1 MRHYIIL
8 SYALIIEKYRKLLML
23 SDTLIQF
30 IFLPGFNRLRNFNAK
45 ARAYS
50 EFINAKHKVPAY
62 KKFLKSKNFIKP
74 SFNGLSPNI
83 SEIPVIDKENYV
95 KVFPLSS
102 RCINGN
108 IPERGVVIDES
119 SGSSGAPTNWVRGD
133 KERRRNT
140 RFIKFGMQKLFSKE
154 PMFIIN
160 SFALGAWATG
170 MNITMSCLTFAKVK
184 SLGPDLLKIENTI
197 DQFGKNHQY
206 IIMGYPP
213 FLKHLVDQ
221 IKFDLSEYNISFIFG
236 GESMSEGMRDYL
248 IKKGVK
254 KVYSSYGASD
264 LELNI
269 SSESEFTISLRR
281 ALRESKILRERIL
294 KFTGALPMIFQ
305 YNPADFLIEESEN
318 GELITTICRPDYIAP
333 KIRYNIHDKGH
344 ILQYNELLKILK
356 DLNLEKKITP
366 SKTDLP
372 ILLHYGRSDMTVS
385 FFGSNVSP
393 TDIQEVIYLF
403 PELSKITNSFA
414 LKVNENKNGNKE
426 LVISI
431 ELLKSIQA
439 NSLNSN
445 SFKTKFFKKLEEVN
459 QDFKKGNEMAND
471 QNKNQLYFFEY
482 NTGSFADNDIRI
494 KAKYIN

>member
-8 SYALIIEKYRKLLML
+8 FYALILEKYRQLLMI
-23 SDTLIQF
+23 SDTSIKF
-30 IFLPGFNRLRNFNAK
+30 IFLPGFNKLRNFNAK

-50 EFINAKHKVPAY
+50 EFINAKKKVPAY
-62 KKFLKSKNFIKP
+62 RKFLKTKNFVKP
-74 SFNGLSPNI
+74 SFTGFTPNI

-95 KVFPLSS
+95 KVYSLNS
-102 RCINGN
+102 RCVNGS
-108 IPERGVVIDES
+108 IPKAGVVIDES
-119 SGSSGAPTNWVRGD
+119 SGSSGTPTNWVRGS
-133 KERRRNT
+133 KERFRNT
-140 RFIKFGMQKLFSKE
+140 QLIKFGMYQLFGKD

-160 SFALGAWATG
+160 TFALGAWATG
-170 MNITMSCLTFAKVK
+170 MNISMSCLAFAKVK
-184 SLGPDLLKIENTI
+184 SLGPDLIKIENTI
-197 DQFGKNHQY
+197 NEFGKGHKY

-213 FLKHLVDQ
+213 FLKHLVDH
-221 IKFDLSEYNISFIFG
+221 IKFNLFEYDISFIFG

-248 IKKGVK
+248 LKKGIK

-281 ALRESKILRERIL
+281 ALRDNKILREKIL
-294 KFTGALPMIFQ
+294 KYTGALPMIFQ

-344 ILQYNELLKILK
+344 IIQHSVLYKILK
-356 DLNLEKKITP
+356 ELNLEKKITP

-385 FFGSNVSP
+385 FFGANISP
-393 TDIQEVIYLF
+393 TDIQEVIYLL
-403 PELSKITNSFA
+403 PELSKVSNSFA
-414 LKVNENKNGNKE
+414 LKTIEDEHGDKQ
-426 LVISI
+426 LIISI
-431 ELLKSIQA
+431 ELLKNTKVNQ
-439 NSLNSN
+439 LNSKN
-445 SFKTKFFKKLEEVN
+445 FKTTFFEKLEDVN
-459 QDFKKGNEMAND
+459 QDFKKSNEIAHD
-471 QNKNQLYFFEY
+471 QNKTQLLFFKY